1 MAYGQADC
9 IGVARIAAQ
18 SFYKDK
24 RAFDENITAMA
35 SRIFRENLS
44 EYHVIDPNNLDS
56 IPAGAVLF
64 TKKTNHMGYYL
75 GYFNGNPYCMAE
87 TTNYGDVMHYTSLT
101 DRLYDAASGNGFYY
115 WGLLNYVDYSTP
127 DSSFTVV
134 DIVE

>member
-24 RAFDENITAMA
+24 RAFDENIAAMA

-56 IPAGAVLF
+56 IPA
-64 TKKTNHMGYYL
+64 
-75 GYFNGNPYCMAE
+75 
-87 TTNYGDVMHYTSLT
+87 
-101 DRLYDAASGNGFYY
+101 
-115 WGLLNYVDYSTP
+115 
-127 DSSFTVV
+127 
-134 DIVE
+134 